1 MARRSKKTKV
11 PVQQRP
17 VPISVASYLT
27 GVETHTIRYW
37 EREFSEFLQPVR
49 TAGGQRRYRP
59 EDIEVLKEIKR
70 LLKDEMYTIAGAKRK
85 LQERFG
91 APPKAE
97 TNNGKHDSPKR
108 ARAAKR

>member
-49 TAGGQRRYRP
+49 TAGGQRR
-59 EDIEVLKEIKR
+59 KR

-91 APPKAE
+91 TPQKAE
-97 TNNGKHDSPKR
+97 TNNGHHDTPKR